1 MNKSIIAWLF
11 LASLC
16 LAQDPPKPDETV
28 VTDPPKVETKVVIQ
42 VPKGVLGE
50 GKQKAPYVFDSS
62 TKNYLT
68 LPLLDKESLKSLQWI
83 TDDGPPDIEPIGPN
97 TADNPS
103 LILGFS
109 QASPGLYLVEADW
122 DKGFAKVWLLI
133 KGSGPAPPVV
143 DPIIPPGPG
152 PTPPVDPSVTTGF
165 RALFVYESADKLTKD
180 QSNIMTSVRIRKYLD
195 KVCTKG
201 TEGQYKGLAEYRF
214 WDDDGKDVAKDTANI
229 MNMWKRLKP
238 NLPGGTSPT
247 AMPFLAVEANGKPII
262 FPLRDGVTVET
273 VMTKLVELGG
283 PE

>member
-1 MNKSIIAWLF
+1 MQRIVFCLLLLGS
-11 LASLC
+11 SLYG
-16 LAQDPPKPDETV
+16 QDPKPDE
-28 VTDPPKVETKVVIQ
+28 PKVVEPVVKVEEKVTIQ

-62 TKNYLT
+62 TKNYLI
-68 LPLLDKESLKSLQWI
+68 LPLTDAASLKTLQWI

-133 KGSGPAPPVV
+133 KGSGPAPPIV
-143 DPIIPPGPG
+143 DPEVIPPGP
-152 PTPPVDPSVTTGF
+152 VDPVINTGF
-165 RALFVYESADKLTKD
+165 RAIFVYESTAKLTKD

-195 KVCTKG
+195 SKCTKG
-201 TEGQYKGLAEYRF
+201 TDGQYKGLPEYRF
-214 WDDDGKDVAKDTANI
+214 WDKDGKDATKDSATI
-229 MNMWKRLKP
+229 QKLWTDLKP
-238 NLPGGTSPT
+238 NLASVP
-247 AMPFLAVEANGKPII
+247 MPFMAIQSNGKNVIVPI
-262 FPLRDGVTVET
+262 REGATVDS
-273 VMTKLVELGG
+273 VLTKLVELGG